1 MYLMGID
8 IGTTSTRTLV
18 IDPDGRVVASAVETY
33 DLSTPHPLWSQQDPA
48 DWWKATVLTIRKVLQ
63 TVSAESIRAIGL
75 SGQMHGLVLLDAG
88 GEVLRPAILWNDQR
102 TADQCEWITRNVGRD
117 ALVSETCNPVL
128 TGFTAGKI
136 IWVRDHERAIF
147 DRARRI
153 LLPKD
158 YVRFKLTGEFATD
171 VSDASGMSLLNVPR
185 RAWSDPVLDALGL
198 DKTLLPAV
206 HESASPTGVISRRAA
221 EETGLKAGTMVVAG
235 AGDQAAG
242 AVGAGVVQSGIVS
255 VSLGTSGVVFAHA
268 ESPATDPLLRTHT
281 FCHAVPNKWH
291 LMGVMLSAGGSLRW
305 WRDALC
311 GEERAV
317 AQERGAD
324 AYDLIAESAA
334 KVPAGAEG
342 LLFLPYLTG
351 ERTPHAD
358 PLARGAF
365 VGLTLRSGKA
375 HMARAIMEGV
385 AYGLNDSLSILRNLH
400 VPIEEIRITGGG
412 ARSAVWRQ
420 IIADVFQKPLVG
432 LAVDEGP
439 ALGAALLAGAGC
451 GAFPSVTDACRKR
464 VRTAGVTE
472 PNRANA
478 DVYAHGHERFRMLYP
493 SLKEDFAAA
502 DAARK

>member
-18 IDPDGRVVASAVETY
+18 IDLDGRVVASAVESY
-33 DLSTPHPLWSQQDPA
+33 DLTTPHPLWSQQNPA
-48 DWWKATVLTIRKVLQ
+48 DWWTATVRTIRRVLQ
-63 TVSAESIRAIGL
+63 TVPAEGIRSIGL
-75 SGQMHGLVLLDAG
+75 SGQMHGLVLLDAE

-102 TADQCEWITRNVGRD
+102 TADQCDWITRSVGHD
-117 ALVSETCNPVL
+117 ALVMETCNPVL

-136 IWVRDHERAIF
+136 IWVRDHERSTF

-158 YVRFKLTGEFATD
+158 YVRFKLTGVFATD
-171 VSDASGMSLLNVPR
+171 VSDASGTSLLNVPR
-185 RAWSDPVLDALGL
+185 RAWSSTMLAALDL
-198 DKTLLPAV
+198 DEAWLPTV
-206 HESASPTGVISRRAA
+206 HESASPAGVISRRAA
-221 EETGLKAGTMVVAG
+221 EETGLKAGTIVVAG

-242 AVGAGVVQSGIVS
+242 AVGAGVVERGIIS

-281 FCHAVPNKWH
+281 FCHAVPNQWH

-305 WRDALC
+305 WRDAVC
-311 GEERAV
+311 GEEVSAAR
-317 AQERGAD
+317 QCGAD
-324 AYDLIAESAA
+324 PYDLIAASAVN
-334 KVPAGAEG
+334 VPAGSEG

-365 VGLTLRSGKA
+365 VGLTLRSRKA
-375 HMARAIMEGV
+375 HLARAVMEGV
-385 AYGLNDSLSILRNLH
+385 AYGLNDSLSILRDLQ

-439 ALGAALLAGAGC
+439 ALGAALLAGAAC
-451 GAFPSVTDACRKR
+451 SMYSSVTDACRR
-464 VRTAGVTE
+464 CVRTAGVTE
-472 PNRANA
+472 PNRAHA
-478 DVYAHGHERFRMLYP
+478 GIYQHGYERFRKLYR
-493 SLKEDFAAA
+493 SLKKDFAAA
-502 DAARK
+502 DSARK